1 MKIKFSYLPEEAGE
15 VENILVDLRRRYP
28 QAKVKQGDRHPPRLQ
43 LYVSVNGVKNCCK
56 SIENTVQYP

>member
-15 VENILVDLRRRYP
+15 VENIMVDLRRRYP

-43 LYVSVNGVKNCCK
+43 LYVSVNGEKNYCK
-56 SIENTVQYP
+56 PIENTVQYP